1 MNCLIVIKT
10 LVLALPG
17 YHNIITHCRDNSNG
31 GGVGLFVKDNGK
43 TTNFKD
49 ILESNKN
56 SMKNIWTILK
66 KAIGKQRNKLNISS
80 TFPINNKQVSE
91 KSEITDSFNNY
102 FSNIGIVTSQNVPK
116 AKQTN
121 MSYLNKST
129 GISVMANSTGMNY
142 LYLSP

>member
-1 MNCLIVIKT
+1 
-10 LVLALPG
+10 
-17 YHNIITHCRDNSNG
+17 
-31 GGVGLFVKDNGK
+31 
-43 TTNFKD
+43 
-49 ILESNKN
+49 
-56 SMKNIWTILK
+56 MKNIWTILK